1 MTTKD
6 QLVEQHIREYKSRG
20 KHIDELLER
29 AHEAAKDLSDDHAIK
44 TELAQI
50 QEKRGELAR
59 ESENAGKMSLE
70 HWREETIQ
78 TAGPMAIWDV
88 VAQKLGDLVEGLGN

>member
-6 QLVEQHIREYKSRG
+6 QLVEQHIKEYESRS

-29 AHEAAKDLSDDHAIK
+29 AHQAAKGLSDADEKK
-44 TELAQI
+44 TELAQL
-50 QEKRGELAR
+50 QVKRGELTE
-59 ESENAGKMSLE
+59 ESKKAEKMSLE

-78 TAGPMAIWDV
+78 SAGPLAIWDV
-88 VAQKLGDLVEGLGN
+88 VAQRLEDLVERLEK